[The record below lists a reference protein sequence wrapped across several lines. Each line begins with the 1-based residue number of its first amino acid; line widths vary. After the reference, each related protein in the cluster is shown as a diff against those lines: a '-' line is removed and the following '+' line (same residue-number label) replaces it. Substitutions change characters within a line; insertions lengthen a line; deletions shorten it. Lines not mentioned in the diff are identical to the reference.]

1 MESIISL
8 RFSKQAAMTMK
19 GIVKKDLMTM
29 SGKDQM
35 TGSGR
40 MLTRKSFSRSLT
52 LKIKIRKSLK
62 MLSKRKRNL
71 IVINQKKKRSNQAT
85 LYFQT

>member
-8 RFSKQAAMTMK
+8 RFSKQAAMSMR
-19 GIVKKDLMTM
+19 GIVKKGPMTM
-29 SGKDQM
+29 SGRDQM

-40 MLTRKSFSRSLT
+40 MLARKSLSRSLT
-52 LKIKIRKSLK
+52 SKIKIRKSLK
-62 MLSKRKRNL
+62 RLSKRRRNL

>member
-1 MESIISL
+1 
-8 RFSKQAAMTMK
+8 MK
-19 GIVKKDLMTM
+19 GIVKKDPMTM

-35 TGSGR
+35 TGIGS
-40 MLTRKSFSRSLT
+40 MLTKKSLSKSLT
-52 LKIKIRKSLK
+52 LKIKIRKSMK
-62 MLSKRKRNL
+62 RLSKRKRNL